1 MRAILIVCA
10 GFVLGFSATPTS
22 ADTPAQ
28 PPMNE
33 FDQAFYTCES
43 GASFM
48 MTYDSEQPTKVEM
61 TTNSDNKRYDLKRTE
76 SATGVE
82 FKGPAA
88 RFWTDGK
95 SVVVEGTAA
104 HFKSCKKK
112 GG

>member
-1 MRAILIVCA
+1 MRAISIVCA
-10 GFVLGFSATPTS
+10 GFALGFAATPTL
-22 ADTPAQ
+22 AATPAQ

-43 GASFM
+43 GGAFM
-48 MTYDSEQPTKVEM
+48 MTYDSDQPTKVEM

-76 SATGVE
+76 SAAGVE
-82 FKGPAA
+82 FKGPGA

-95 SVVVEGTAA
+95 TVVVEGTTVS
-104 HFKSCKKK
+104 FKSCKMK